1 MASKYVITAEQ
12 KAEIE
17 QARKA
22 NKDKRIEAKLKVLVM
37 RADGIGAKEISEA
50 TEFHPGRLYFAV
62 FHAMRAVLA
71 LDGIDRKHHS
81 GIISEFRRL
90 YVKTGIFD
98 REASGIIAS
107 VTLMRHDSD
116 YDDYIPI
123 EKEDLEDMLPQA
135 EKLITSVK
143 EYLEP
148 IILGDNQSTN

>member
-1 MASKYVITAEQ
+1 MQAEEWKSISKIRLERALEFYEDAVALFKQERYRSAAS
-12 KAEIE
+12 
-17 QARKA
+17 
-22 NKDKRIEAKLKVLVM
+22 
-37 RADGIGAKEISEA
+37 
-50 TEFHPGRLYFAV
+50 RLYFAV
-62 FHAMRAVLA
+62 FHAMRAV
-71 LDGIDRKHHS
+71 DGIDRKHHS

-107 VTLMRHDSD
+107 VSLMRHDSD

-123 EKEDLEDMLPQA
+123 EKEDLEEMLPQA

-148 IILGDNQSTN
+148 ILAEKN

>member
-1 MASKYVITAEQ
+1 MQAEDWKAISKIRLERAIEFYEDAVALYNQERYRSAAS
-12 KAEIE
+12 
-17 QARKA
+17 
-22 NKDKRIEAKLKVLVM
+22 
-37 RADGIGAKEISEA
+37 
-50 TEFHPGRLYFAV
+50 RLYFAV